1 MGAGHQRCFAPRA
14 LQAEASTDH
23 SGARRPVSQHPGGR
37 MRRNAKRRR
46 PAPHVSGTRR
56 ADPPN
61 LPVHSLTVDP
71 LETRRELP
79 DLVERVAVQLPV
91 AHRLRDLRR
100 LVSVPASPAPGL
112 RATLTVQPGVSGGQ
126 LEAPPQSPHST
137 SRGTSTAGT
146 PTLPSVIR
154 GSLRCNPSR
163 SPGCRAAGRRVR
175 RRRQRSQ
182 APRRRPRGGS
192 ARPSPR
198 RRLDAV
204 DARPGATVEPSA
216 VSVKTYTSSAN
227 ISFGYDDNARAPEGD
242 RDRSHRRT
250 GTRRAPEDT

>member
-1 MGAGHQRCFAPRA
+1 MGAGHQRGFAPRA
-14 LQAEASTDH
+14 LRQKPRPTTVARDGRSLSTGGEGCGETRNDAAPRH
-23 SGARRPVSQHPGGR
+23 SVGYPARR
-37 MRRNAKRRR
+37 
-46 PAPHVSGTRR
+46 
-56 ADPPN
+56 PPN

-204 DARPGATVEPSA
+204 DARPGATV
-216 VSVKTYTSSAN
+216 
-227 ISFGYDDNARAPEGD
+227 
-242 RDRSHRRT
+242 SHQ
-250 GTRRAPEDT
+250 P

>member
-23 SGARRPVSQHPGGR
+23 SGARRPVSQHPGGKD
-37 MRRNAKRRR
+37 AEKRETTPPRATCVGYPARR
-46 PAPHVSGTRR
+46 PAEPSGS
-56 ADPPN
+56 
-61 LPVHSLTVDP
+61 LPTVDP

-79 DLVERVAVQLPV
+79 DLVERVAIQRPV